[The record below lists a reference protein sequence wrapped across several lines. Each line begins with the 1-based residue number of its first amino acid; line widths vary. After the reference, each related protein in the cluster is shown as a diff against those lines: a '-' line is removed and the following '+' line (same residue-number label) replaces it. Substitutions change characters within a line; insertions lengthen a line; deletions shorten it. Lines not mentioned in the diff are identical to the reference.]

1 MAKEEAVM
9 MVNTIKGGWATLAR
23 QIVTALKDGKIS
35 PIEGMQLGM
44 QGLNA
49 ATMLASVFQGM
60 DPALRD
66 DLLYV
71 LEHGQITLPLAAQD
85 SIGQ

>member
-9 MVNTIKGGWATLAR
+9 MVNTIKSGWATLAR

-49 ATMLASVFQGM
+49 ATMLASIFQGM

-71 LEHGQITLPLAAQD
+71 LEHGVITLPLSAVD